1 MVAGGAKL
9 RFAMGVFED
18 LARLN
23 SAADALM
30 DLGLDPTDLCFMVER
45 AVAPVDTADVWIPA
59 EQSSRMAWFQHCG
72 PGPAL
77 AAPPGGWFAA
87 KAASLIAAA
96 IEAAATPR
104 PYRSPASNVWS
115 TMNTHLANGALLLV
129 ARLPSASLQDQA
141 VRALLRYSRQPVHAE
156 EFFSPAEL
164 G

>member
-23 SAADALM
+23 CAADALM
-30 DLGLDPTDLCFMVER
+30 DLGLDPADLCFMVER
-45 AVAPVDTADVWIPA
+45 SVAPIDTANVWIPA
-59 EQSSRMAWFQHCG
+59 EQSSQVVWFQHC
-72 PGPAL
+72 GPAL
-77 AAPPGGWFAA
+77 AAPPGNWFAGN
-87 KAASLIAAA
+87 AASLIAAA
-96 IEAAATPR
+96 TEAAATSR
-104 PYRSPASNVWS
+104 PHRSPASDVWS
-115 TMNTHLANGALLLV
+115 TMNTHLADGALLLV

-156 EFFSPAEL
+156 EFFSPAER

>member
-1 MVAGGAKL
+1 MVTEGAKL

-30 DLGLDPTDLCFMVER
+30 DLGLDPADLCFMVER
-45 AVAPVDTADVWIPA
+45 AVAPADTANVWMPA
-59 EQSSRMAWFQHCG
+59 EQNSHVAWFQHR
-72 PGPAL
+72 GPAL
-77 AAPPGGWFAA
+77 AAPPGGWFAGN
-87 KAASLIAAA
+87 AAWLIAAA
-96 IEAAATPR
+96 IEAAVTSR
-104 PYRSPASNVWS
+104 PYRSPASDVWS
-115 TMNTHLANGALLLV
+115 TMSTHLADGALLLV